1 MSFRK
6 SYRKVVVVSG
16 LFSAAA
22 AVTAG
27 AQEPVR
33 PDTTARDTT
42 QVRQL
47 PELNVTVTRSSEPLQ
62 KVPYA
67 VSVLNRDD
75 LQRGQQTLG
84 IDEALNNLP
93 GVVVSNRYNFSLDQ
107 RISIRGFGSRSNFG
121 VRGLKILLD
130 GVPQTLPDGQSQLTN
145 VDFATIDRAEVL
157 RGASSSL
164 FGNASGGVISFQTQQ
179 AAAGPFAQS
188 VRVQGGSGKRDGDD
202 FYKWQTWTS
211 GRFGT
216 VSGTL
221 SLSQF
226 KADGFRQHSAAEF
239 RQLNAGLDYAIS
251 GSTLARLRLSLADN
265 PEAQNPGALTLGEYL
280 ANPDS
285 AAPNNIRR
293 GADKDAQQHQ
303 LALALRHYDASG
315 NEYEATVFGLIR
327 DLANPLAAPPD
338 INPGP
343 AAGTYVAIDR
353 AVGGARLSGSHR
365 LGGNEVA
372 PRLNAGADVQFMRDD
387 RQNLVHNAGIPTG
400 DVFLDQLEKITEI
413 GPFAQLQWSPNE
425 RLLLSTGVRYDWVR
439 FDLDDRYTGDG
450 FDDSGARTMSAL
462 SGNIGASWTFD
473 DRFVPYVNVSTAF
486 ETPTTTELVNQP
498 DGSGGFNPE
507 LGPQRAVNYEVGAR
521 GQPARGV
528 SYSVALFLGR
538 VTDAIVQQLEVGGR
552 AFFRNAG
559 KTHNDGAEV
568 GLTVSP
574 VNALTLSAAY
584 TYARYRFSGDSLD
597 GNRLPGVPEHFWRL
611 GVRTVLPAGFYADAD
626 HTISTSVAAD
636 DANTII
642 VPAWGE
648 GITNLRLGWNGN
660 SGSMRVA
667 PFLGLNN
674 LWDRRYIGS
683 VTLNGV
689 GGRVIEPAPRRVIY
703 LGTEIGYSTAAQ

>member
-1 MSFRK
+1 
-6 SYRKVVVVSG
+6 
-16 LFSAAA
+16 
-22 AVTAG
+22 
-27 AQEPVR
+27 
-33 PDTTARDTT
+33 
-42 QVRQL
+42 
-47 PELNVTVTRSSEPLQ
+47 
-62 KVPYA
+62 
-67 VSVLNRDD
+67 
-75 LQRGQQTLG
+75 
-84 IDEALNNLP
+84 
-93 GVVVSNRYNFSLDQ
+93 
-107 RISIRGFGSRSNFG
+107 
-121 VRGLKILLD
+121 
-130 GVPQTLPDGQSQLTN
+130 
-145 VDFATIDRAEVL
+145 
-157 RGASSSL
+157 
-164 FGNASGGVISFQTQQ
+164 
-179 AAAGPFAQS
+179 
-188 VRVQGGSGKRDGDD
+188 VQGGSGERDGDD

-211 GRFGT
+211 GRSGH

-239 RQLNAGLDYAIS
+239 RQLNTGLDYAIS

-265 PEAQNPGALTLGEYL
+265 PEAQNPGALTLAEYL

-285 AAPNNIRR
+285 AASNNIRR
-293 GADKDAQQHQ
+293 EADKDAQQHQ
-303 LALALRHYDASG
+303 LALGLRHFDDAG
-315 NEYEATVFGLIR
+315 NEYEATIFGLIR

-343 AAGTYVAIDR
+343 TAGTYVAIDR
-353 AVGGARLSGSHR
+353 AVGGARLSASRR
-365 LGGNEVA
+365 LGGAETS
-372 PRLNAGADVQFMRDD
+372 PRVNAGADVQLMRDD
-387 RQNLVHNAGIPTG
+387 RQNFVHNAGVPTA

-413 GPFAQLQWSPNE
+413 GPFAQVQWSPNE
-425 RLLLSTGVRYDWVR
+425 KLLISTGLRYDWVR

-462 SGNIGASWTFD
+462 SGNVGASWTFD
-473 DRFVPYVNVSTAF
+473 TRFIPYVNVSTAF

-507 LGPQRAVNYEVGAR
+507 LGPQRAVNYELGAR
-521 GQPARGV
+521 GQPGQGI
-528 SYSVALFLGR
+528 SYSVAVFLGR
-538 VTDAIVQQLEVGGR
+538 VSDAIVQQSEVGGR

-568 GLTVSP
+568 GLTISP
-574 VNALTLSAAY
+574 LSAVRLSAAY

-642 VPAWGE
+642 VPAWGA
-648 GITNLRLGWNGN
+648 GVTNLRLGWSGN
-660 SGSMRVA
+660 TGNLRLA

-689 GGRVIEPAPRRVIY
+689 GGRVIEPAPRRVLY
-703 LGTEIGYSTAAQ
+703 LGTEIGYAAAP

>member
-1 MSFRK
+1 MPSRR
-6 SYRKVVVVSG
+6 SYYNVVAIWA
-16 LFSAAA
+16 LCSAAA
-22 AVTAG
+22 VVPARG
-27 AQEPVR
+27 QEPVR
-33 PDTTARDTT
+33 PDTTGPDTT
-42 QVRQL
+42 RVRQL
-47 PELNVTVTRSSEPLQ
+47 PELNVTVTRSAEPLQ

-67 VSVLNRDD
+67 VGVLNRDD

-145 VDFATIDRAEVL
+145 IDFATIDRAEVL

-164 FGNASGGVISFQTQQ
+164 YGNASGGVISFQTQQ
-179 AAAGPFAQS
+179 AAPGSFAQS
-188 VRVQGGSGKRDGDD
+188 VRVQGGSGERDGDD

-211 GRFGT
+211 GRSGH

-239 RQLNAGLDYAIS
+239 RQLNTGLDYAIS

-265 PEAQNPGALTLGEYL
+265 PEAQNPGALTLAEYL

-285 AAPNNIRR
+285 AASNNIRR
-293 GADKDAQQHQ
+293 EADKDAQQHQ
-303 LALALRHYDASG
+303 LALGLRHFDDAG
-315 NEYEATVFGLIR
+315 NEYEATIFGLIR

-343 AAGTYVAIDR
+343 TAGTYVAIDR
-353 AVGGARLSGSHR
+353 AVGGARLSASRR
-365 LGGNEVA
+365 LGGAETS
-372 PRLNAGADVQFMRDD
+372 PRVNAGADVQLMRDD
-387 RQNLVHNAGIPTG
+387 RQNFVHNAGVPTA

-413 GPFAQLQWSPNE
+413 GPFAQVQWSPNE
-425 RLLLSTGVRYDWVR
+425 KLLISTGLRYDWVR

-462 SGNIGASWTFD
+462 SGNVGASWTFD
-473 DRFVPYVNVSTAF
+473 TRFIPYVNVSTAF

-507 LGPQRAVNYEVGAR
+507 LGPQRAVNYELGAR
-521 GQPARGV
+521 GQPGQGI
-528 SYSVALFLGR
+528 SYSVAVFLGR
-538 VTDAIVQQLEVGGR
+538 VSDAIVQQSEVGGR

-568 GLTVSP
+568 GLTISP
-574 VNALTLSAAY
+574 LSAVTLSAAY

-642 VPAWGE
+642 VPAWGA
-648 GITNLRLGWNGN
+648 GVTNLRLGWSGN
-660 SGSMRVA
+660 TGNLRLA

-689 GGRVIEPAPRRVIY
+689 GGRVIEPAPRRVLY
-703 LGTEIGYSTAAQ
+703 LGTEIGYAAAP

>member
-1 MSFRK
+1 M
-6 SYRKVVVVSG
+6 
-16 LFSAAA
+16 L
-22 AVTAG
+22 
-27 AQEPVR
+27 
-33 PDTTARDTT
+33 
-42 QVRQL
+42 
-47 PELNVTVTRSSEPLQ
+47 
-62 KVPYA
+62 
-67 VSVLNRDD
+67 
-75 LQRGQQTLG
+75 
-84 IDEALNNLP
+84 
-93 GVVVSNRYNFSLDQ
+93 
-107 RISIRGFGSRSNFG
+107 
-121 VRGLKILLD
+121 
-130 GVPQTLPDGQSQLTN
+130 
-145 VDFATIDRAEVL
+145 
-157 RGASSSL
+157 SSS
-164 FGNASGGVISFQTQQ
+164 GV
-179 AAAGPFAQS
+179 
-188 VRVQGGSGKRDGDD
+188 
-202 FYKWQTWTS
+202 
-211 GRFGT
+211 
-216 VSGTL
+216 
-221 SLSQF
+221 
-226 KADGFRQHSAAEF
+226 
-239 RQLNAGLDYAIS
+239 
-251 GSTLARLRLSLADN
+251 
-265 PEAQNPGALTLGEYL
+265 
-280 ANPDS
+280 
-285 AAPNNIRR
+285 
-293 GADKDAQQHQ
+293 
-303 LALALRHYDASG
+303 
-315 NEYEATVFGLIR
+315 
-327 DLANPLAAPPD
+327 
-338 INPGP
+338 
-343 AAGTYVAIDR
+343 
-353 AVGGARLSGSHR
+353 
-365 LGGNEVA
+365 
-372 PRLNAGADVQFMRDD
+372 
-387 RQNLVHNAGIPTG
+387 
-400 DVFLDQLEKITEI
+400 
-413 GPFAQLQWSPNE
+413 PNE
-425 RLLLSTGVRYDWVR
+425 RLLISTGLRYDWVR